1 MVAALVGGVE
11 RPVNRAPSPFGRS
24 RRLSLVM
31 AAKTPRPPSQRV
43 GRPRPSVPGTVLVAQ
58 GRLLDGVAD
67 GVADGAV
74 LSGTTD
80 ELAGRLDVSIAAFR
94 AALRE
99 LAAARWIVAQTQPDG
114 RLTVRWE
121 RRQHRVPIPLERR
134 RSAD

>member
-58 GRLLDGVAD
+58 GRLLDA
-67 GVADGAV
+67 VADGAV
-74 LSGTTD
+74 LCGTTD

-121 RRQHRVPIPLERR
+121 RRQHRAPVPLERR

>member
-1 MVAALVGGVE
+1 MAALVGGVE

-58 GRLLDGVAD
+58 GRLLDA
-67 GVADGAV
+67 VADGAV
-74 LSGTTD
+74 LCGTTD

-121 RRQHRVPIPLERR
+121 RRQHRAPVPLERR

>member
-1 MVAALVGGVE
+1 VAALVGGVE

-67 GVADGAV
+67 GAV
-74 LSGTTD
+74 LCGTTD

-121 RRQHRVPIPLERR
+121 RRQHRAPVPLERR

>member
-58 GRLLDGVAD
+58 GRLLDAVAD

-74 LSGTTD
+74 LCGTTD

-121 RRQHRVPIPLERR
+121 RRQHRAPVPLERR

>member
-58 GRLLDGVAD
+58 GRLLDA
-67 GVADGAV
+67 VADGAV
-74 LSGTTD
+74 LCGTTD

-99 LAAARWIVAQTQPDG
+99 LAAARWIVAQTEPDG

-121 RRQHRVPIPLERR
+121 RRQHRAPVPLERR
-134 RSAD
+134 PVR

>member
-1 MVAALVGGVE
+1 
-11 RPVNRAPSPFGRS
+11 
-24 RRLSLVM
+24 
-31 AAKTPRPPSQRV
+31 
-43 GRPRPSVPGTVLVAQ
+43 
-58 GRLLDGVAD
+58 LDA
-67 GVADGAV
+67 VADGAV
-74 LSGTTD
+74 LCGTTD

>member
-1 MVAALVGGVE
+1 
-11 RPVNRAPSPFGRS
+11 
-24 RRLSLVM
+24 
-31 AAKTPRPPSQRV
+31 
-43 GRPRPSVPGTVLVAQ
+43 
-58 GRLLDGVAD
+58 LDGVAD

-74 LSGTTD
+74 LCGTTD

-99 LAAARWIVAQTQPDG
+99 LAAARRIVAQTQPDG

-121 RRQHRVPIPLERR
+121 RRQHRAPVPLERR